1 MCDQSVATSVTS
13 ALKSWPFQ
21 YTVWRKAMD
30 SEWECMECGYLHE
43 GGKPP
48 RRCPDCGTAEAWEK
62 VEYVD
67 DWDDE
72 DLDEEHGKSDELD
85 DEE

>member
-1 MCDQSVATSVTS
+1 MGT
-13 ALKSWPFQ
+13 
-21 YTVWRKAMD
+21 
-30 SEWECMECGYLHE
+30 EWECMECGYLHE

-48 RRCPDCGTAEAWEK
+48 RRCPDCGAADTWEK

-72 DLDEEHGKSDELD
+72 EIEEEKDKSDELD
-85 DEE
+85 EE